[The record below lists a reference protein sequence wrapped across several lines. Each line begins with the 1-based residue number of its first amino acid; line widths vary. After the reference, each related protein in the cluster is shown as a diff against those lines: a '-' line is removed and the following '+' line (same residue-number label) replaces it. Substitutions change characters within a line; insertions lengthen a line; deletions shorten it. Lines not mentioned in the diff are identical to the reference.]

1 MARSRPQ
8 LLSLVLVA
16 ACAWM
21 GLQTL
26 FVGSSQGLRSSSVAM
41 QAEMVASAPGG
52 KVARVKGN
60 PPEVQDPQREDMML
74 STGASNKVM
83 LITPVIDTGGLQA
96 YLSLSPVLLVGLLSV
111 TIGGVLEAQ
120 RFFPDCN
127 FW

>member
-1 MARSRPQ
+1 MARSQ

-26 FVGSSQGLRSSSVAM
+26 FVGSSQGLRSSKVAM
-41 QAEMVASAPGG
+41 QAADVVASAPGG

-111 TIGGVLEAQ
+111 TIGGLLEAQ